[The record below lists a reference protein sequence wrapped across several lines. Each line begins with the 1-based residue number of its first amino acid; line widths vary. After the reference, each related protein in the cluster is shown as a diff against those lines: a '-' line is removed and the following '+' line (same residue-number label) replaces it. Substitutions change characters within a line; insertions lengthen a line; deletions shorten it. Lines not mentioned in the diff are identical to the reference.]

1 MTNIKDLEKEEL
13 MKLEVEETNLEDL
26 LILGTDKLIN
36 ILITYP
42 EEVDGKIE
50 MIETRAKIKQLTI
63 RDLKNIDLNNFNI
76 EIVAKVLRKA
86 LFTQEEKPFGE
97 KLILDAPVGVCI
109 AIAKEI
115 MRISGVDVSQLG
127 F

>member
-1 MTNIKDLEKEEL
+1 MTNIEDLQKEEL
-13 MKLEVEETNLEDL
+13 INLEVEETNLEDL
-26 LILGTDKLIN
+26 IILGTDKLIN

-97 KLILDAPVGVCI
+97 KLILDAPIGVCI

-115 MRISGVDVSQLG
+115 MRISGVDISQLG

>member
-1 MTNIKDLEKEEL
+1 MTNVKDLEKEEL

-26 LILGTDKLIN
+26 IILGTDKLIN

-97 KLILDAPVGVCI
+97 KLILDAPIGVCI

-115 MRISGVDVSQLG
+115 MRISGVDASQLG

>member
-1 MTNIKDLEKEEL
+1 MTNVKDLEKEEL

-26 LILGTDKLIN
+26 IILGTDKLIN

-97 KLILDAPVGVCI
+97 KLILDAPIGVCI

>member
-1 MTNIKDLEKEEL
+1 MTNVKDLEKEEL

-26 LILGTDKLIN
+26 IILGTDKLIN

-63 RDLKNIDLNNFNI
+63 RDLKNIDLDNFNI

-97 KLILDAPVGVCI
+97 KLILDAPIGVCI

-115 MRISGVDVSQLG
+115 MRISGVDISKLG

>member
-1 MTNIKDLEKEEL
+1 MTNVKDLEKEEL

-26 LILGTDKLIN
+26 IILGTDKLIN

-97 KLILDAPVGVCI
+97 KLILDAPIGVCI

-115 MRISGVDVSQLG
+115 MRISGVDISQLG

>member
-1 MTNIKDLEKEEL
+1 MTNVKDLEKEEL

-26 LILGTDKLIN
+26 IILGTDKLIN

-97 KLILDAPVGVCI
+97 KLILDAPVGVCM

-115 MRISGVDVSQLG
+115 MRISGVDVSKLG

>member
-1 MTNIKDLEKEEL
+1 MTNINDLEKEEL

-26 LILGTDKLIN
+26 IILGTDKLIN

-50 MIETRAKIKQLTI
+50 MVETRAKIKQLTI

-97 KLILDAPVGVCI
+97 KLILDAPIGVCI

-115 MRISGVDVSQLG
+115 MRISGVDPSQLG

>member
-1 MTNIKDLEKEEL
+1 MTNVKDLEKEEL

-26 LILGTDKLIN
+26 IILGTDKLIN

>member
-1 MTNIKDLEKEEL
+1 MTNVKDLEKEEL

-26 LILGTDKLIN
+26 IILGTDKLIN

-97 KLILDAPVGVCI
+97 KLILDAPIGVCI

-115 MRISGVDVSQLG
+115 MRISGVDTSKLG

>member
-1 MTNIKDLEKEEL
+1 MINVKDLEKEEL

-26 LILGTDKLIN
+26 IILGTDKLIN

-97 KLILDAPVGVCI
+97 KLILDAPIGVCI

>member
-1 MTNIKDLEKEEL
+1 MTNVKDLEKEEL

-26 LILGTDKLIN
+26 IILGTDKLIN

-97 KLILDAPVGVCI
+97 KLILDAPIGVCI

-115 MRISGVDVSQLG
+115 MRISGVDVSKLG